1 MISTGAFVRIGS
13 TYGNLMV
20 GVSATNEKLRRRAAR
35 IVAEITGKTT
45 GVDEALEKCGYDV
58 RTACIMLVRQ
68 VGQEDAT
75 KALIA
80 AKGSLRKA
88 LSPS

>member
-1 MISTGAFVRIGS
+1 MRFRPALLLVDFINTLDFDGG
-13 TYGNLMV
+13 
-20 GVSATNEKLRRRAAR
+20 EKLRRRAAR